1 VKPQIKF
8 GILTTVILATL
19 GWLAVGGISASSSYY
34 KTVVEVQKM
43 GDKVGDKKLRLAGDV
58 APGTIKRDG
67 NRVSFS
73 LKEHS
78 QTIAVVYEGIEPLP
92 DTFRDNAQAVAEGKM
107 AADGVFHATKIQ
119 AKCASK
125 YEKKWGERTEAN
137 KASL

>member
-1 VKPQIKF
+1 MKPKIKF
-8 GILTTVILATL
+8 AILTTVILGTL

-43 GDKVGDKKLRLAGDV
+43 GDGVADKKLRVAGDV
-58 APGTIKRDG
+58 APGSIKRDG
-67 NRVSFS
+67 RKVTFS
-73 LKEHS
+73 LMEHG
-78 QTIAVVYEGIEPLP
+78 QTIAVVYDGIEPLP
-92 DTFRDNAQAVAEGKM
+92 DTFRDSAQAVAEGKLGP
-107 AADGVFHATKIQ
+107 DGVFHASKIQ